1 MKNFLIMTFMLMSF
15 SFSASAKVNSQLI
28 EGDWVIQGKWV
39 KLEQGGETVYIGD
52 ARYLKEVNYD
62 AAAVDDPPKF
72 YIEFFIKDNPNYEP
86 GDQTVLAWA
95 RCEKREIEIRT
106 MWYKDKNG
114 NSQRTN
120 TLNRQRVITEDKYTR
135 IFLNVLCP

>member
-1 MKNFLIMTFMLMSF
+1 MTFMLMSF
-15 SFSASAKVNSQLI
+15 SFSASANANSQLI

-39 KLEQGGETVYIGD
+39 KLERGGETVYIGD
-52 ARYLKEVNYD
+52 AQYLREVNYD

-106 MWYKDKNG
+106 RWYKDNNG
-114 NSQRTN
+114 KLQRDD
-120 TLNRQRVITEDKYTR
+120 TLYRQLVITEDKYTR
-135 IFLNVLCP
+135 IFLNALCS